1 MVTLLDPPLLGE
13 EVKSGLPVL
22 IFAMDV
28 AGSSC
33 VFVTFGTEGE
43 IRMQDVSEVR
53 SDFRYDYDKREWYD
67 KSSQGHE
74 D

>member
-13 EVKSGLPVL
+13 EVKSGMPVL

-33 VFVTFGTEGE
+33 VFVTFGTDGE
-43 IRMQDVSEVR
+43 IKLQNVSDIL

-67 KSSQGHE
+67 KSTKVA
-74 D
+74 DD

>member
-13 EVKSGLPVL
+13 EVASGMPVL

-33 VFVTFGTEGE
+33 VFVTFGSEGE
-43 IRMQDVSEVR
+43 IKLQAASDLK

-67 KSSQGHE
+67 KSSASAE
-74 D
+74 S